1 MKYEILTKC
10 CSQQYCDCFAN
21 KDGYCPCLEDTEFP
35 KKQCPFY
42 KERTEANMDSAKA
55 LVSLILRGKFGLI
68 RRYHSERCL
77 KAACHD

>member
-21 KDGYCPCLEDTEFP
+21 KDGYCTCLEDTEFP

-42 KERTEANMDSAKA
+42 KERT
-55 LVSLILRGKFGLI
+55 
-68 RRYHSERCL
+68 
-77 KAACHD
+77 